1 MSELY
6 NRIEMLC
13 EKKKITVTEMCRKTN
28 ISRGSLTDLKA
39 NRSKS
44 LSQKALSK
52 IADYFEVSID
62 YVLGNN
68 SESNENNLDEQLEG
82 IDFALMSET
91 EGLTNEQKQT
101 VINYIKFL
109 KSQE

>member
-68 SESNENNLDEQLEG
+68 SESNDTVLDEQLEG

-109 KSQE
+109 KSQD